1 MTIDNKIM
9 NKAKKIKLIATDVD
23 GVWTDSKMYYSKE
36 GVFMK
41 SFSTYDGMA
50 TSYLLK
56 YNFIVV
62 MITSEYEN
70 IEILKTRAKKLG
82 INEIYYNEKDKL
94 SRIKYLSSKYNI
106 SLNNIAYIGDGLIDI
121 PILKKVGL
129 SCSVPDAH
137 SRVKEVASFITK
149 KNGGHGAF
157 REVVEYI
164 LVGKGIYE
172 KIYEK
177 MQKEIYKT

>member
-1 MTIDNKIM
+1 MG
-9 NKAKKIKLIATDVD
+9 NKAANIKLLISDVD
-23 GVWTDSKMYYSKE
+23 GVFTDGTISIGSDGTE
-36 GVFMK
+36 FK
-41 SFSTYDGMA
+41 SFSVEDGA
-50 TSYLLK
+50 GVAYARLAKIPIALISGRYSACTSK
-56 YNFIVV
+56 
-62 MITSEYEN
+62 
-70 IEILKTRAKKLG
+70 RAQELG
-82 INEIYYNEKDKL
+82 IKHCYQGKLNKIESYNRLKKIFKVKD
-94 SRIKYLSSKYNI
+94 SEV
-106 SLNNIAYIGDGLIDI
+106 AYIGDGLIDI